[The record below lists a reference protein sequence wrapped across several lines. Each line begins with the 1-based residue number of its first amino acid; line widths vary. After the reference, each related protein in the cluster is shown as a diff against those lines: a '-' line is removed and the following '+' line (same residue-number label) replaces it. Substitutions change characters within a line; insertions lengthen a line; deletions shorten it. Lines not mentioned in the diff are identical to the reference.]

1 MSKYLSEILII
12 QLLATY
18 LVILGHSYPFITEI
32 PGWLQ
37 KTQIFIYC
45 FHMPLFVYISGYL
58 LTYTSQSIKN
68 NTNTFIRKRF
78 LKLII
83 PYFAL
88 SLIAIVPK
96 FYLQHFLNDSFN
108 FDSESLIRVFLVPRE
123 NIWGHFWFLP
133 MIFIQGAVGF
143 VIDKLFI
150 KFKFRKIGWI
160 LTTIILFVLYT
171 ISFHRAITP
180 WLSVRDLVKFSWLFS
195 LGCFCATLNLIEHLR
210 TNNPLLI
217 SIILFAISLVY
228 FSLADQWNLNAIEQ
242 ASIATIMIL
251 ALLLLGG
258 YLANRIKFNRNA
270 IYAQTFTIFLLSWPS
285 QILCNVTM
293 ERLLHCP
300 YYIVMSLQFTAGIIG
315 PIILIRIVNYI
326 ENKYN
331 NNWISFLL
339 GK

>member
-1 MSKYLSEILII
+1 MSRYLSEILIV

-37 KTQIFIYC
+37 KAQIFIYC
-45 FHMPLFVYISGYL
+45 FHMPLFVFISGYL
-58 LTYTSQSIKN
+58 LIYTSQSIKH
-68 NTNTFIRKRF
+68 NTKEFLSKRF

-83 PYFAL
+83 PYFVL
-88 SLIAIVPK
+88 SLVAIVPK
-96 FYLQHFLNDSFN
+96 FYLQHFLNDSLSL
-108 FDSESLIRVFLVPRE
+108 DSESLIRVFLVPRE

-133 MIFIQGAVGF
+133 MIFVQGVIGF
-143 VIDKLFI
+143 ILDKIYSIL
-150 KFKFRKIGWI
+150 KFRKIGWI

-171 ISFHRAITP
+171 FSFHRAITP
-180 WLSVRDLVKFSWLFS
+180 WFSVSDLVRFSWLFS
-195 LGCFCATLNLIEHLR
+195 LGCFCATLNIIEHLR
-210 TNNPLLI
+210 INHTLLI

-228 FSLADQWNLNAIEQ
+228 FLLADQWYLNAIEQ
-242 ASIATIMIL
+242 ASIAIIMIL
-251 ALLLLGG
+251 ALLLLSV
-258 YLANRIKFNRNA
+258 YLAGKIKFNRNA
-270 IYAQTFTIFLLSWPS
+270 IYAQTFTIFILSWPC

-300 YYIVMSLQFTAGIIG
+300 YYIVMPLQFTAGVIG
-315 PIILIRIVNYI
+315 PIILIRIVNYM

-331 NNWISFLL
+331 KHWISFLL